1 LCGLLALAGCADKNL
16 ATVAGTVTLDGKPL
30 EGARVQFQP
39 INRKRPSGAVTDADG
54 RYSLQYTFEKS
65 GAEIGRHEVSIAG
78 EDAAGNPRVPAKY
91 NLKSTLEKEVAAG
104 HNEINFDLTTDKRK
118 R

>member
-1 LCGLLALAGCADKNL
+1 LCGLLAFGGCRDKNL
-16 ATVAGTVTLDGKPL
+16 ATVSGTVTLDGEPL
-30 EGARVQFQP
+30 EEVRVQFQP
-39 INRKRPSGAVTDADG
+39 LDRKRPSSAVTDVHG
-54 RYSLQYTFEKS
+54 RYSLQYTFEKM
-65 GAEIGRHEVSIAG
+65 GAEIGRHVVSIAS

-91 NLKSTLEKEVAAG
+91 NLKSTLEKEVVAG